1 MKKNPFAMYDGV
13 GADDCDTLQ
22 IEASVIED
30 TEKIEMDA
38 REVKYPEFSVRRS
51 YVVPNGTYLVRARA
65 NARSHN
71 KDYSARWMLDAQE
84 SQVYDTQPIPAEWF
98 VSDSDWIDDIYV
110 KDGKLSLTL
119 TLSRSNNE
127 LRRAYIE
134 WVEFSYR
141 RKE

>member
-1 MKKNPFAMYDGV
+1 MKKNPFGMYDGV
-13 GADDCDTLQ
+13 GADNDDALQ

-38 REVKYPEFSVRRS
+38 KEVKYPEYYVRRS
-51 YVVPNGTYLVRARA
+51 YVVPNGTYLVRGRA
-65 NARSHN
+65 NVRSHN
-71 KDYSARWMLDAQE
+71 TDYRARWMLDAQE
-84 SQVYDTQPIPAEWF
+84 SQVYDTQPIPAEWS
-98 VSDSDWIDDIYV
+98 VGDSDWIDDIRV

-127 LRRAYIE
+127 LRRAYME

-141 RKE
+141 RRE